1 MLGRPITTEL
11 FLIVGWAVLVLSEV
25 NTLFG
30 WDLFSHRLTITLM
43 AVIGVAA
50 LASLVCYVLYYRLG
64 ALAGYIDGMLPLL
77 IIAVV
82 MAGLSAVM
90 LKK

>member
-1 MLGRPITTEL
+1 
-11 FLIVGWAVLVLSEV
+11 
-25 NTLFG
+25 
-30 WDLFSHRLTITLM
+30 M